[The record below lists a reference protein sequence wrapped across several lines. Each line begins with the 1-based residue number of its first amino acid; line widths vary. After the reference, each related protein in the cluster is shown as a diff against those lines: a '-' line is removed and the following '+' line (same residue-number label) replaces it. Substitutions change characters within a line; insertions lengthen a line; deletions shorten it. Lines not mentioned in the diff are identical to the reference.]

1 MVESLC
7 SQWKGPV
14 SLALYLSD
22 TEADQFVKFAQ
33 SSAILQKRKNVGY
46 HIVYREGV
54 SDTLLPKPN
63 LPIILLLY
71 DFYCTRTNLLF
82 EIVLQDFYPINYLRN
97 IALKFVQTEFVFL
110 SDVDFLPGSES
121 YSTLKRA
128 ASHLIGSDTD
138 G

>member
-71 DFYCTRTNLLF
+71 DFYCTRTNRLF
-82 EIVLQDFYPINYLRN
+82 EIV
-97 IALKFVQTEFVFL
+97 
-110 SDVDFLPGSES
+110 
-121 YSTLKRA
+121 
-128 ASHLIGSDTD
+128 
-138 G
+138 

>member
-1 MVESLC
+1 MIFIVRERID
-7 SQWKGPV
+7 
-14 SLALYLSD
+14 YL
-22 TEADQFVKFAQ
+22 K
-33 SSAILQKRKNVGY
+33 
-46 HIVYREGV
+46 
-54 SDTLLPKPN
+54 
-63 LPIILLLY
+63 
-71 DFYCTRTNLLF
+71 LF